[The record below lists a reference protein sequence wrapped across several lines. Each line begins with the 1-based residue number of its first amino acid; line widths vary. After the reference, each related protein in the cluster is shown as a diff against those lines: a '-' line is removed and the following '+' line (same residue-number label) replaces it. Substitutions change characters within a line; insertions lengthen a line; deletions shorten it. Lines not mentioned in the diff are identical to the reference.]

1 MRKTLGWMLLVSGTV
16 LVGAAHATDPK
27 AFKGVTYAS
36 GQFEDLSLWNHWF
49 LSPPAPASRE
59 DHRRVDLWYAHV
71 RTHGLSDLYVQDNT
85 WQAGGT
91 TGWHTHPGASLIIVT
106 QGTVTVYEGD
116 DPDCTP
122 HVYTQG
128 QTFVDAGGNHV
139 HLIRNE
145 TADVSKTVAVQLV
158 PHGPMR
164 RIDAPSPGN
173 CPF

>member
-1 MRKTLGWMLLVSGTV
+1 MRNSLRWMLLLSTTV
-16 LVGAAHATDPK
+16 LVGAGHATDPK
-27 AFKGVTYAS
+27 DFKGTTLAS
-36 GQFEDLSLWNHWF
+36 GLFEDLSLWNHW
-49 LSPPAPASRE
+49 LLPKTPTRE
-59 DHRRVDLWYAHV
+59 DHRRFDVWYAHIKT
-71 RTHGLSDLYVQDNT
+71 RGPSDLYVQDNT

-122 HVYTQG
+122 QLYTAG
-128 QTFVDAGGNHV
+128 QTFVDSGGGHV

-145 TADVSKTVAVQLV
+145 TTAVAKTIAVQLV

-164 RIDAPSPGN
+164 RIDAPAPGN